1 MSRPVFLP
9 HCLSP
14 VRLAAGILLALP
26 FAQSHATDAIGEAD
40 EASAQTSVARDHV
53 TRLQGIAVNGSYT
66 EQASTATKLDMP
78 VLETPQAISVVPR
91 ELLDEQRALQLGEAL
106 RNVAGVS
113 QATVYGFFDGFN
125 LRGFNASSG
134 ATYLDGLLAS
144 NDMAN
149 YELSGLQ
156 RLEVVKGPASG
167 LYGQGPL
174 SGMVNM
180 VSKRPQEEHFVD
192 LGVSVGSDSFYE
204 GCIDANSPL
213 DASGNLLG
221 RINLLY
227 RTQDFFVDSSDMQR
241 ASIAPSLTW
250 KIDTD
255 TTLTLLGTYQRDLIH
270 PWSPTTAYGTI
281 LPNPNGSVPINRSI
295 NDRDYPA
302 VQHRTYETG
311 GYQFDHRFNDTFALH
326 QGLRYEDFYNSW
338 DHWLFVNG
346 MHEDM
351 RTVDRFYY
359 GPYDE
364 HGHDLR
370 VDTNLSA
377 AFDTG
382 SVGHYALLGFDYGK
396 RQSHWVNNFDPGP
409 YPLDIFNPVYGTTP
423 EPLLYEPEYVRQ
435 TDQQRGLYMQDHL
448 SFGKRTTLTVG
459 GRWDRVTGSS
469 YGEAS
474 RDSAFS
480 PHAGVTFALGEAT
493 ALYANYAKSFAP
505 QIGYSTFDGKA
516 LPPERGVNLE
526 LGIKASRSDGSLSAM
541 ASLFQLTR
549 EDVATDDPAHPN
561 FYLIAGQQRSRG
573 LELETRWQP
582 SAAFEF
588 TAAYA
593 YTRAEVTRD
602 NVLPVGS
609 RLEGI
614 PRHNLNL
621 WSRYNVAGGPL
632 AGFGAGLGFNYQ
644 SRRPGSAY
652 EPIDPIYHQPI
663 VFKSYALVDAAL
675 FYSHGDWEAQINVR
689 NLFDRRYYVDG
700 FSDRITPG
708 QPRSA
713 MLTVQRH
720 F

>member
-1 MSRPVFLP
+1 MRYSAFPPSGLTP
-9 HCLSP
+9 L
-14 VRLAAGILLALP
+14 RLAAGILLALP
-26 FAQSHATDAIGEAD
+26 LLASHASEAGD
-40 EASAQTSVARDHV
+40 ASAQASIARRHATTLKGV
-53 TRLQGIAVNGSYT
+53 AVNGSYT
-66 EQASTATKLDMP
+66 EHATTAAKLDLP

-91 ELLDEQRALQLGEAL
+91 ELLDEQRALQLGQAL

-125 LRGFNASSG
+125 IRGFNASAG

-156 RLEVVKGPASG
+156 QLEVVKGPASG

-174 SGMVNM
+174 SGIVNM
-180 VSKRPQEEHFVD
+180 VSKRPQEERFAD
-192 LGVSVGSDSFYE
+192 LGVSAGTDRFRE
-204 GCIDANSPL
+204 GRLDANSPL
-213 DASGNLLG
+213 DARGNLLG

-227 RTQDFFVDSSDMQR
+227 RSQDFFVDSSDMQR
-241 ASIAPSLTW
+241 VYAAPSLTW
-250 KIDTD
+250 KIGDA

-270 PWSPTTAYGTI
+270 PWSPITAYGTI
-281 LPNPNGSVPINRSI
+281 LLNPNGSIPVNRTV

-302 VQHRTYETG
+302 VQHRTYKTS

-326 QGLRYEDFYNSW
+326 QGLRYEDFHNSW

-346 MHEDM
+346 IHDDL
-351 RTVDRFYY
+351 RTIDRFYY

-370 VDTNLSA
+370 ADTSVSA

-382 SVGHYALLGFDYGK
+382 SVGHYALLGVDYGNRK
-396 RQSHWVNNFDPGP
+396 SHWVNNFDPGP
-409 YPLDIFNPVYGTTP
+409 YPLDIFDPVYGTTP
-423 EPLLYEPEYVRQ
+423 APLLYEPEYVWQ
-435 TDQQRGLYMQDHL
+435 KNLQRGVYLQDHVSL
-448 SFGKRTTLTVG
+448 GQRVTLTAG
-459 GRWDRVTGSS
+459 GRWDRVTGVS

-474 RDSAFS
+474 ADSAFS
-480 PHAGVTFALGEAT
+480 PHAGVTFALDDTT

-505 QIGYSTFDGKA
+505 QVGYNYFDGGA

-526 LGIKASRSDGSLSAM
+526 LGIKASRSDGSLTAL

-549 EDVATDDPAHPN
+549 QDVATEDPAHPN
-561 FYLIAGQQRSRG
+561 FYITTGEQRSRG
-573 LELETRWQP
+573 LELETRWRP
-582 SAAFEF
+582 GPAFEF
-588 TAAYA
+588 AAAYA
-593 YTRAEVTRD
+593 YTQAEVTRD
-602 NVLPVGS
+602 NTLPPGS

-621 WSRYNVAGGPL
+621 WSRYNVVGGPL
-632 AGFGAGLGFNYQ
+632 AGFGAGIGFNYQ

-652 EPIDPIYHQPI
+652 EPVDPVYHQPI

-675 FYSHGDWEAQINVR
+675 FYAHGDWETQVNVR